1 MLPPELTH
9 IQKASALADWGTTA
23 ESAYFKFLRWKLR
36 FVELL
41 AMQDG
46 CPSHARL
53 IHGELAALAAGAQ
66 RHSGHIAAPTATR
79 GLTAHAGPTHRAST
93 Y

>member
-1 MLPPELTH
+1 MMLPPELTH

-53 IHGELAALAAGAQ
+53 IHG
-66 RHSGHIAAPTATR
+66 
-79 GLTAHAGPTHRAST
+79 
-93 Y
+93 

>member
-41 AMQDG
+41 AMHAVDIPRLDG
-46 CPSHARL
+46 AEQL
-53 IHGELAALAAGAQ
+53 Q
-66 RHSGHIAAPTATR
+66 TM
-79 GLTAHAGPTHRAST
+79 
-93 Y
+93 

>member
-1 MLPPELTH
+1 MSVHFECATAADIMLPPELTH

-53 IHGELAALAAGAQ
+53 IHG
-66 RHSGHIAAPTATR
+66 
-79 GLTAHAGPTHRAST
+79 
-93 Y
+93 